1 MRLHRV
7 TRRRLCLWQV
17 LALLLVQWASATY
30 VCPALAAGVP
40 QRAASSAMVL
50 MPGCDGQMFAGAA
63 SGSAMD
69 PDQPLLCQAQC
80 HPVAQALGAAS
91 LDQSDATPPLL
102 LAVLDWAPWAV
113 LPPQSRSAEA
123 VRPHAAAPPGALAL
137 VRQLPVLRR

>member
-40 QRAASSAMVL
+40 TMAA
-50 MPGCDGQMFAGAA
+50 MPGCNGQMASGIAA
-63 SGSAMD
+63 GSAMD
-69 PDQPLLCQAQC
+69 LDQPGLCQAQC
-80 HPVAQALGAAS
+80 HPGAQALGAAS

-123 VRPHAAAPPGALAL
+123 VRPHAAAPPGALAM
-137 VRQLPVLRR
+137 VWQLPVLRR

>member
-30 VCPALAAGVP
+30 VCPALAAGAP
-40 QRAASSAMVL
+40 TMAA

-102 LAVLDWAPWAV
+102 LAVLDWAPLAV
-113 LPPQSRSAEA
+113 LSPRTGGQVE
-123 VRPHAAAPPGALAL
+123 VRPHAGAPPAALAL